1 MKTQH
6 AEISFW
12 GVYMS
17 MMLGV
22 CFIAPAKA
30 RTHLHG
36 RHMGR
41 FLQCFS
47 ATLSLGYVQ
56 KKKASKRTRTQHVPI
71 YRKNM
76 ICPDLPIQG

>member
-56 KKKASKRTRTQHVPI
+56 KKRLANVHAHSTYPFIAKT
-71 YRKNM
+71 
-76 ICPDLPIQG
+76 